1 MKTVQRHDSKL
12 ENLWVIIKFAY
23 YFLALP
29 CLAVLSVAMAFIAYG
44 SAVGKTTGAD
54 SQFYSVAFVVWLL
67 TAVPLI
73 LRRYAKVTRRRQLK
87 KMVAL
92 LTSDKR
98 FCPLK
103 QHQVMDAGQGKY
115 LGIDIKFGNI
125 LYIHM
130 VKKGVV
136 DVIGLT
142 MRDWTERELEDG
154 TLRINTK
161 NPEVP
166 VLSINAHPTVTRE
179 LFNTLGAM
187 SHNSYVES
195 FPQEPWPLHV
205 SIQSR
210 FVEFEHDV
218 VVPQASN

>member
-1 MKTVQRHDSKL
+1 MKTTQRHDNWQDYIWAL
-12 ENLWVIIKFAY
+12 TRVLY
-23 YFLALP
+23 YFLGLPSLVLIALASIVVYSSKGP
-29 CLAVLSVAMAFIAYG
+29 
-44 SAVGKTTGAD
+44 TEPGAGMGL
-54 SQFYSVAFVVWLL
+54 FFTLVWCGILI
-67 TAVPLI
+67 PLGY
-73 LRRYAKVTRRRQLK
+73 RRFKIISRRRQLK

-92 LTSDKR
+92 LTSDAR
-98 FCPLK
+98 FSPLK

-130 VKKGVV
+130 VKKGIV

-142 MRDWTERELEDG
+142 MRDWTERELESS

-166 VLSINAHPTVTRE
+166 VLSINAHPTVSKE
-179 LFNTLGAM
+179 LFSTLGAM

>member
-1 MKTVQRHDSKL
+1 M
-12 ENLWVIIKFAY
+12 
-23 YFLALP
+23 
-29 CLAVLSVAMAFIAYG
+29 
-44 SAVGKTTGAD
+44 
-54 SQFYSVAFVVWLL
+54 VV
-67 TAVPLI
+67 
-73 LRRYAKVTRRRQLK
+73 
-87 KMVAL
+87 L
-92 LTSDKR
+92 LTSDER
-98 FCPLK
+98 FSPLK
-103 QHQVMDAGQGKY
+103 QHQVMDAGRGKY
-115 LGIDIKFGNI
+115 LGIDIKSGNI

-142 MRDWTERELEDG
+142 MRDWTERELEG
-154 TLRINTK
+154 STLRINTK

-166 VLSINAHPTVTRE
+166 VLSVNAHPTVTKE
-179 LFNTLGAM
+179 LFDTLGAM
-187 SHNSYVES
+187 SHNSYPES

>member
-1 MKTVQRHDSKL
+1 MKPIQRHDKPIDSI
-12 ENLWVIIKFAY
+12 WAIVRVFY

-29 CLAVLSVAMAFIAYG
+29 CLVLLALASILIYSGNEPGGHDPYMAYLFIIIWAG
-44 SAVGKTTGAD
+44 III
-54 SQFYSVAFVVWLL
+54 
-67 TAVPLI
+67 PLGY
-73 LRRYAKVTRRRQLK
+73 RRFSIIRRRSQLK
-87 KMVAL
+87 KMVVL
-92 LTSDKR
+92 LTSDER
-98 FCPLK
+98 FSPLK
-103 QHQVMDAGQGKY
+103 QHQVMDAGRGKY
-115 LGIDIKFGNI
+115 LGIDIKSGNI

-142 MRDWTERELEDG
+142 MRDWKDRELEDG
-154 TLRINTK
+154 TLRLNTK

-166 VLSINAHPTVTRE
+166 VLSVNAHPTVASE
-179 LFNTLGAM
+179 LYNTLGAM
-187 SHNSYVES
+187 SHNSYPES